1 MQAAEQSER
10 TLFVALSAILVGV
23 GVLMVHSASITARPT
38 EFEQV
43 YLSRHLVFLGLGLAA
58 ALIAAQIP
66 GPVWQRWA
74 PWLFVATVVLLVLVL
89 VPGIGTR
96 VKGAQRW
103 FRIGPISVQPSEIAK
118 VTLPILVA
126 ALVQMHRARLMSF
139 WRGILPV
146 TWPVLVLV
154 PLVILQPDMGTSLFL
169 LLSATIVLAVGGWP
183 VRNFL
188 LGAAATLP
196 ALVYLVVNKPY
207 QLRRVTGF
215 LSTWS
220 DWNQAPYQLRQ
231 SLLTLGSGGVCGV
244 GPGKGYQKLSFLP
257 EANTDFVFAVVGE
270 ELGFVG
276 AASVLLLW
284 TGLYICGLRLLSRL
298 PRTSFEFHA
307 GFALLT
313 QLIVQVILNVGVVT
327 AMVPPKGIPHPLL
340 SYGGSN
346 LVMTLVTLGM
356 VLGLTRSRPHL
367 ALSETSGP
375 ESRDGAIGADEAAG
389 RIAA

>member
-1 MQAAEQSER
+1 
-10 TLFVALSAILVGV
+10 
-23 GVLMVHSASITARPT
+23 
-38 EFEQV
+38 
-43 YLSRHLVFLGLGLAA
+43 
-58 ALIAAQIP
+58 
-66 GPVWQRWA
+66 
-74 PWLFVATVVLLVLVL
+74 
-89 VPGIGTR
+89 
-96 VKGAQRW
+96 
-103 FRIGPISVQPSEIAK
+103 
-118 VTLPILVA
+118 
-126 ALVQMHRARLMSF
+126 
-139 WRGILPV
+139 
-146 TWPVLVLV
+146 
-154 PLVILQPDMGTSLFL
+154 
-169 LLSATIVLAVGGWP
+169 
-183 VRNFL
+183 
-188 LGAAATLP
+188 
-196 ALVYLVVNKPY
+196 VVNKPY

-231 SLLTLGSGGVCGV
+231 SLLTLGSGGVWGV

-375 ESRDGAIGADEAAG
+375 ESRDGATGADEAAG